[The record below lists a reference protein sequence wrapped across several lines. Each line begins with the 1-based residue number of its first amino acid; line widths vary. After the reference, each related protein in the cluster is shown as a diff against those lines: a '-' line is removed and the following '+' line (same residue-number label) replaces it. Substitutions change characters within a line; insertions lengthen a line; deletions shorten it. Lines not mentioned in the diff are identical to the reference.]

1 MYCLSDGALSTLHD
15 AFLNRLAQ
23 SGATE
28 SSCTYNICNKM
39 EEDRGTTLENTQ
51 NILGNIV
58 AAIDNVWNVKDALH
72 NALLKELPENGESLE
87 V

>member
-1 MYCLSDGALSTLHD
+1 
-15 AFLNRLAQ
+15 
-23 SGATE
+23 
-28 SSCTYNICNKM
+28 M